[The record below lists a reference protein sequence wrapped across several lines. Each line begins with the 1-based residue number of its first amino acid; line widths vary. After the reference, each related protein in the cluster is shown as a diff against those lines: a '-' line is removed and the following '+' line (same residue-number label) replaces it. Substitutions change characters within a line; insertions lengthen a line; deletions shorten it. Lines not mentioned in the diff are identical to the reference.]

1 MARLY
6 ILLVVLAVS
15 VIVYA
20 LIECIRSAPYEVRS
34 IPKAGWILA
43 ILFVPLVG
51 AGLWFFFGRPL
62 PGGPVPQ
69 GPRTGPMAPDEDAA
83 FLRALDAQRRSKQRE
98 EELKRR
104 EQELRD
110 REQSLGEEG
119 QDNTDGSAR

>member
-34 IPKAGWILA
+34 ISKPGWILA
-43 ILFVPLVG
+43 ILFVPLIG
-51 AGLWFFFGRPL
+51 AVLWFFFGRPR
-62 PGGPVPQ
+62 PARPVPQ
-69 GPRTGPMAPDEDAA
+69 GPRRGPMAPDEDIA
-83 FLRALDAQRRSKQRE
+83 FLRNLDAQRRSKQRE
-98 EELKRR
+98 EELNRR

-110 REQSLGEEG
+110 REESLGEEG
-119 QDNTDGSAR
+119 QDNPDGSAR

>member
-6 ILLVVLAVS
+6 MLLVVLAVS

-34 IPKAGWILA
+34 IPKPAWILA
-43 ILFVPLVG
+43 IVFVPLIG
-51 AGLWFFFGRPL
+51 AGLWFLFGRPKS
-62 PGGPVPQ
+62 GRPVPQ
-69 GPRTGPMAPDEDAA
+69 APRGGPMAPDEDIA
-83 FLRALDAQRRSKQRE
+83 FLRNLDKQRQNKLRE
-98 EELKRR
+98 EELNRR

-119 QDNTDGSAR
+119 QDNTDGSTR

>member
-20 LIECIRSAPYEVRS
+20 LIECIRSAPSEVRS

-43 ILFVPLVG
+43 ILFVPLIG
-51 AGLWFFFGRPL
+51 AGLWFLFGRPR

-69 GPRTGPMAPDEDAA
+69 GPRSGPLAPDEDTA
-83 FLRALDAQRRSKQRE
+83 FLRSLDAQRRQQLRE
-98 EELKRR
+98 EELRRR

-110 REQSLGEEG
+110 RDKSLGEEE
-119 QDNTDGSAR
+119 QDNNDGSTR